1 MSDIQDL
8 IEQLVRD
15 TVKDC
20 IDEAIENAIEDS
32 YRIQEMRD
40 DIDSVK
46 NDVENFDE
54 YEVSRSVVNQ
64 IASSLL
70 EDTQAVYKVT
80 YVTGLVNRV
89 NELQEKLDEAT
100 AKIGNDE
107 YVKVKP
113 TESTTEQLR
122 LGDRNVPF
130 FF

>member
-32 YRIQEMRD
+32 YRIQELRD
-40 DIDSVK
+40 DVDSVK

-80 YVTGLVNRV
+80 YVTGLVNRL

-113 TESTTEQLR
+113 TESTTE
-122 LGDRNVPF
+122 
-130 FF
+130 